1 MEIVKE
7 INNGSDTTTEDKQD
21 DDISVIDTVNKNNIG
36 TYKFN
41 PKLLNTYID
50 FLLNSFNFSFN
61 ERYKLFNV
69 FAGGVIC
76 VDYKP
81 CMFH

>member
-36 TYKFN
+36 TYKFDAIYN
-41 PKLLNTYID
+41 NNTVSLSD
-50 FLLNSFNFSFN
+50 TV
-61 ERYKLFNV
+61 K
-69 FAGGVIC
+69 
-76 VDYKP
+76 K
-81 CMFH
+81 